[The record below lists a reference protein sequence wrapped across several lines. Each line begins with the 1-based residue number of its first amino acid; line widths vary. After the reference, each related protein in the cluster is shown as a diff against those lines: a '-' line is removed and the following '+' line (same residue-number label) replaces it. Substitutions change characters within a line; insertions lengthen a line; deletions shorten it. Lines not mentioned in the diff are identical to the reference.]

1 MLSNRVKRNIW
12 LTLTILSAL
21 TIIDRTVRVVEGSVE
36 WWNLLSAVIVT
47 ALCGKFFMCY
57 RKQAICLAVSRCSD
71 DTDWQI

>member
-36 WWNLLSAVIVT
+36 WWHLLSAVIVH
-47 ALCGKFFMCY
+47 AQYGNSFLCY
-57 RKQAICLAVSRCSD
+57 RKQVKRGNLFGRVKVL
-71 DTDWQI
+71 